1 MRFRG
6 DIGEIYA
13 GCTGDIDA
21 SHLRV
26 RDQAAQMRQRE
37 PAAAHG
43 VGLRLYA
50 LAPVRLPRRDD
61 RDVIDHLVARRP
73 RPIVHLRVRVRARLG
88 DRVGIKVRVTVT
100 VTVRARVRVSL
111 GIRVRVRVTV
121 TVRARVRARGSG

>member
-1 MRFRG
+1 MYARYTR
-6 DIGEIYA
+6 DIREMYA
-13 GCTGDIDA
+13 RCTGDIDA
-21 SHLRV
+21 THLRV

-73 RPIVHLRVRVRARLG
+73 RPIVHLRVRVR
-88 DRVGIKVRVTVT
+88 VGVRD
-100 VTVRARVRVSL
+100 
-111 GIRVRVRVTV
+111 
-121 TVRARVRARGSG
+121 

>member
-1 MRFRG
+1 MPRSRRPPG
-6 DIGEIYA
+6 VGEMYARYTRDIREICA
-13 GCTGDIDA
+13 RCTGDIDA
-21 SHLRV
+21 THLRV

-37 PAAAHG
+37 PAPTHG

-88 DRVGIKVRVTVT
+88 DRVGI
-100 VTVRARVRVSL
+100 
-111 GIRVRVRVTV
+111 RVRVTV
-121 TVRARVRARGSG
+121 TVAVRARVRVRGSG